1 MNHYN
6 PDPYSPTFLWFK
18 MELENDLAKE
28 RERNDADLD
37 AVKTAELRGRIQ
49 QIKHLLNRLNKL
61 STN

>member
-1 MNHYN
+1 
-6 PDPYSPTFLWFK
+6 